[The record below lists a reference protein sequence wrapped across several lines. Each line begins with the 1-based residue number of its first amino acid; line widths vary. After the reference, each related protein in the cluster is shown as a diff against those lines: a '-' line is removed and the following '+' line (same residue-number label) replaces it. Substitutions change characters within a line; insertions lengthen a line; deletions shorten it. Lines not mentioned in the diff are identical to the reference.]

1 VGNEP
6 VKVLPTDEAV
16 QVVQE
21 VEALLVRDLAVDVLG
36 VNVLVAD
43 DELGVFVVLAKQLNG
58 ILCEMSV
65 IKPG

>member
-1 VGNEP
+1 MGNEP

-65 IKPG
+65 ITPS